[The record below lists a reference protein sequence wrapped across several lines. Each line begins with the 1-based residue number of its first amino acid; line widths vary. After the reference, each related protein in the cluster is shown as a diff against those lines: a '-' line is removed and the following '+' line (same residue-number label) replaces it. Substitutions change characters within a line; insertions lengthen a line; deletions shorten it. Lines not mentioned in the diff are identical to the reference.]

1 MHTYMLEE
9 MADALSNELHIQ
21 SSDALAVLSHYW
33 EDKIAPVWSVED
45 VYECAHR
52 SEKPITRELAIEVLQ
67 RAFDKHDAEMGISWI
82 TLDVTL
88 EDYSLDFNDLAP
100 EQYTEV
106 HGVFCVW
113 RKFDPFNHQFGFYP
127 NEEVGNLP
135 EALDFARKLAGEV
148 PGVPVYIACE
158 LYASEELEPWISV
171 LVEEPGSEPIIEEGE
186 ISCTP
191 SNPTNVSAS

>member
-9 MADALSNELHIQ
+9 MADALSNELHIPNH
-21 SSDALAVLSHYW
+21 DALAVLSRYW
-33 EDKIAPVWSVED
+33 EDKIAPVWSVDD

-52 SEKPITRELAIEVLQ
+52 AEKPITRELAIEVLE
-67 RAFDKHDAEMGISWI
+67 RAFDKHDAEYGISWI

-88 EDYSLDFNDLAP
+88 EEYSLDFNTLSP
-100 EQYTEV
+100 EQYGEV

-135 EALDFARKLAGEV
+135 EALEFAKKLAREV
-148 PGVPVYIACE
+148 PGVPVCIACE
-158 LYASEELEPWISV
+158 LYASEGLEPWISV
-171 LVEEPGSEPIIEEGE
+171 LVEEDGSEPIIEEGE

-191 SNPTNVSAS
+191 SNRSDVSAS

>member
-9 MADALSNELHIQ
+9 MADALANELHIQ
-21 SSDALAVLSHYW
+21 SSDALAVLSHHW
-33 EDKIAPVWSVED
+33 EDKIAPVWGIDD

-52 SEKPITRELAIEVLQ
+52 AEKPITRELAIEVLQ
-67 RAFDKHDAEMGISWI
+67 LAFHKHDAEMGISWI

-88 EDYSLDFNDLAP
+88 EDYSLDFNDLSP
-100 EQYTEV
+100 EQYNEV

-135 EALDFARKLAGEV
+135 EALGFARKLAGEV

-158 LYASEELEPWISV
+158 LYASEEMERWISV
-171 LVEEPGSEPIIEEGE
+171 LVEESGGKPIIEGAE
-186 ISCTP
+186 IH
-191 SNPTNVSAS
+191 VLVD

>member
-1 MHTYMLEE
+1 MHTHMLEE
-9 MADALSNELHIQ
+9 IADAISTELHIQ

-33 EDKIAPVWSVED
+33 EDKIALVWSVEE
-45 VYECAHR
+45 VYKCAYR
-52 SEKPITRELAIEVLQ
+52 SERPITRELAIEVLE
-67 RAFDKHDAEMGISWI
+67 RAFDKHDAKYGISWI

-88 EDYSLDFNDLAP
+88 EDYSLDFNDLSP
-100 EQYTEV
+100 EKYGEV
-106 HGVFCVW
+106 YGVFCVW

-135 EALDFARKLAGEV
+135 EALDFAKKLAREV
-148 PGVPVYIACE
+148 PGVPVCIACE

-191 SNPTNVSAS
+191 SNPTNLSAS